1 MDDVI
6 SLVLLA
12 EVKVLRGG
20 LSSGWEVAQPLVG
33 SVVSLV
39 AGVLVTAVLGKM
51 MGAVE
56 WLAVSLGRRL
66 AAKGKD
72 REEVDRWAA
81 RVMEVGG

>member
-51 MGAVE
+51 MG
-56 WLAVSLGRRL
+56 
-66 AAKGKD
+66 
-72 REEVDRWAA
+72 
-81 RVMEVGG
+81 GG